1 MGETR
6 SKKILHKSK
15 GSWVAITVTSVLFG
29 VSALDAPQ
37 VFANE
42 NSVSETSIVQSQDE
56 DSVITG
62 EASTAIVTEST
73 VAESASTTET
83 VEATSEST
91 IEITEST
98 SEITE
103 ANVTDIQPVIESEVE
118 ESATNEDT
126 TIQAALEEPES
137 TSTVTEDKVLPAE
150 VVTSEKNS
158 ELTSDTAPVVS
169 SSAAS
174 TSEIDSATAKFASQA
189 LMSTASSTTSTE
201 GKTVSVVEE
210 TTAVEPVRYDG
221 SNREAVAVNVAKSHF
236 SDSKKVILVNR
247 DKFPDAISATNI
259 SQGLYP
265 VLYTRAGKVD
275 QATIDQLKKMPL
287 NEIYILGG
295 VNSVEDKV
303 VSQLNQSTGVKV
315 TRISG
320 RDRYVVNT
328 NAIQKQ
334 YTTKEHVVIAS
345 GEIYTDALY
354 GVSYANTIDSPVV
367 LSKNNGL
374 TTTSIELLKT
384 LGAKRATLI
393 GGVSTLTQSV
403 ESQLTSLGII
413 FDRIAGANRYN
424 GSAQVAAASYKEPE
438 NVVVAS
444 GEVFSD
450 ALVSAPLA
458 QKLDTPILLVRKDRV
473 DVAVSQYIS
482 DKKMTIKNIYIQG
495 GTNTINDANKTTIGQ
510 ATSHVNIIETKH
522 ESVKAKT
529 IAYQTQIQNDTTI
542 PANQTVIAQNGVNGY
557 DNVTYAVTYVN
568 GVESSRKEISRTT
581 IAPITQVVKTG
592 TKEYVSGITVTSN
605 DKNSVIANGST
616 LQMTASLVSTGIV
629 TQDVEWSVISTTGMA
644 TINSNGVLTATKT
657 GKVTVIAKAKD
668 QSNLSGAK
676 EINIA
681 VPVRIAEYRG
691 TKTELVIPEVITN
704 SQLDDNGFVVVDVDV
719 DDHYWW
725 YIKTLAD
732 GEMGI
737 VTIIGDSAFKD
748 KQLTSVVL
756 PNSIQKIESAAFAN
770 NKLTRVD
777 IPGNVETIEARAFGN
792 NLLTSVSLGK
802 GIKTIGDS
810 AFANNK
816 LTRVDIP
823 GNVETIEALAFED
836 NLLTSVSL
844 GKGIKTIGDWAFAG
858 NYNSPS
864 EGNQIGNI
872 TLPETVTSV
881 GYGTFANNKIMTLD
895 LNEGLIKIG
904 EMAFF
909 VNNIESVNIPSTVL
923 TIGRSAFQSN
933 EIYNLIISNGV
944 TRIEDSAFNGNN
956 LTSVKLPTTLQ
967 YIGVDAF
974 KSNEINELVI
984 PNSVTTIERMAF
996 YSNNIANLTL
1006 GNGLSYIGESAF
1018 ASNDLTGVII
1028 PTSVKTIDT
1037 KAFYNNN
1044 ITDITIPGNVTTV
1057 GNSAFA
1063 NNKLVNITIEEGI
1076 SNIGGNAFV
1085 NRSYRS
1091 IEATNVT
1098 IGDHVQISFNILN
1111 SANDNFK
1118 TAYISNGSGKY
1129 TRNSDGTWVKITA

>member
-1 MGETR
+1 MKFRRGLNNFLGETR
-6 SKKILHKSK
+6 SKKNLHKSK

-73 VAESASTTET
+73 VAESASTTEI

-103 ANVTDIQPVIESEVE
+103 ANVTDIQPVVESEVE

-126 TIQAALEEPES
+126 TTQAALEEPES
-137 TSTVTEDKVLPAE
+137 TSTVTEDKVLPGE

-189 LMSTASSTTSTE
+189 LMSTAASTTSTE

-303 VSQLNQSTGVKV
+303 FSQLNQSTGVKV

-367 LSKNNGL
+367 LSKKNGL

-529 IAYQTQIQNDTTI
+529 IAYQT
-542 PANQTVIAQNGVNGY
+542 
-557 DNVTYAVTYVN
+557 
-568 GVESSRKEISRTT
+568 
-581 IAPITQVVKTG
+581 
-592 TKEYVSGITVTSN
+592 
-605 DKNSVIANGST
+605 
-616 LQMTASLVSTGIV
+616 
-629 TQDVEWSVISTTGMA
+629 
-644 TINSNGVLTATKT
+644 
-657 GKVTVIAKAKD
+657 
-668 QSNLSGAK
+668 
-676 EINIA
+676 
-681 VPVRIAEYRG
+681 
-691 TKTELVIPEVITN
+691 
-704 SQLDDNGFVVVDVDV
+704 
-719 DDHYWW
+719 
-725 YIKTLAD
+725 
-732 GEMGI
+732 
-737 VTIIGDSAFKD
+737 
-748 KQLTSVVL
+748 
-756 PNSIQKIESAAFAN
+756 
-770 NKLTRVD
+770 
-777 IPGNVETIEARAFGN
+777 
-792 NLLTSVSLGK
+792 
-802 GIKTIGDS
+802 
-810 AFANNK
+810 
-816 LTRVDIP
+816 
-823 GNVETIEALAFED
+823 
-836 NLLTSVSL
+836 
-844 GKGIKTIGDWAFAG
+844 
-858 NYNSPS
+858 
-864 EGNQIGNI
+864 
-872 TLPETVTSV
+872 
-881 GYGTFANNKIMTLD
+881 
-895 LNEGLIKIG
+895 
-904 EMAFF
+904 
-909 VNNIESVNIPSTVL
+909 
-923 TIGRSAFQSN
+923 
-933 EIYNLIISNGV
+933 
-944 TRIEDSAFNGNN
+944 
-956 LTSVKLPTTLQ
+956 
-967 YIGVDAF
+967 
-974 KSNEINELVI
+974 
-984 PNSVTTIERMAF
+984 
-996 YSNNIANLTL
+996 
-1006 GNGLSYIGESAF
+1006 
-1018 ASNDLTGVII
+1018 
-1028 PTSVKTIDT
+1028 
-1037 KAFYNNN
+1037 
-1044 ITDITIPGNVTTV
+1044 
-1057 GNSAFA
+1057 
-1063 NNKLVNITIEEGI
+1063 
-1076 SNIGGNAFV
+1076 
-1085 NRSYRS
+1085 
-1091 IEATNVT
+1091 
-1098 IGDHVQISFNILN
+1098 
-1111 SANDNFK
+1111 
-1118 TAYISNGSGKY
+1118 
-1129 TRNSDGTWVKITA
+1129 

>member
-1 MGETR
+1 MKFRRGLNNFLGETR

-103 ANVTDIQPVIESEVE
+103 ANVTDIQPVVESEVD

-126 TIQAALEEPES
+126 TTQAALEEPES

-189 LMSTASSTTSTE
+189 LMSTAASTTSTE

-367 LSKNNGL
+367 LSKKNGL

-458 QKLDTPILLVRKDRV
+458 QKLDAPILLVRKDRV

-681 VPVRIAEYRG
+681 VPVKIAEYRG

-704 SQLDDNGFVVVDVDV
+704 SQLDDNGGYNGFVVVDVD
-719 DDHYWW
+719 DAYWW
-725 YIKTLAD
+725 KKITFAD

-777 IPGNVETIEARAFGN
+777 IPGNVETIEA
-792 NLLTSVSLGK
+792 S
-802 GIKTIGDS
+802 
-810 AFANNK
+810 
-816 LTRVDIP
+816 
-823 GNVETIEALAFED
+823 AFED

-881 GYGTFANNKIMTLD
+881 GKSTFAYNKIRTLD

-904 EMAFF
+904 EWAFF

-923 TIGRSAFQSN
+923 TIGRGAFRAN
-933 EIYNLIISNGV
+933 EIHNLIISNGV
-944 TRIEDSAFNGNN
+944 TRIEDSAFYNNN

-967 YIGVDAF
+967 YIGVNAF
-974 KSNEINELVI
+974 RSNEINELVI

-1006 GNGLSYIGESAF
+1006 GNGLSYIGELAF
-1018 ASNDLTGVII
+1018 AFNHLTGVII

-1037 KAFYNNN
+1037 KAFYYNN

-1085 NRSYRS
+1085 NRSYPFIEATN